1 MWNLILYCVWYYI
14 VNKQLLD
21 NKLNRDWLNKK
32 LLDNCS
38 DETINTNKQTNKGS
52 YNKEIL
58 VNKN

>member
-32 LLDNCS
+32 RLDNCS
-38 DETINTNKQTNKGS
+38 DETINTNKQTKKGS
-52 YNKEIL
+52 YINKIL

>member
-1 MWNLILYCVWYYI
+1 MWNLILYCIWYYI

-32 LLDNCS
+32 RLDNCS

-52 YNKEIL
+52 YINKIL

>member
-1 MWNLILYCVWYYI
+1 MWNLILHCVWYYI

-38 DETINTNKQTNKGS
+38 DETINTNKQTKAAII
-52 YNKEIL
+52 KRF
-58 VNKN
+58 